1 VKIEPKVKII
11 EDEIEEPWT
20 ELLPRD
26 FLKFV
31 SNIMPDALPMSGKR
45 KGLAV
50 KGAARLQKV
59 IVIQE
64 IFLEKQL

>member
-1 VKIEPKVKII
+1 
-11 EDEIEEPWT
+11 
-20 ELLPRD
+20 
-26 FLKFV
+26 
-31 SNIMPDALPMSGKR
+31 MSGKR

-64 IFLEKQL
+64 IFLEKKIITIIKILL